1 MGFNYYFLACTMS
14 SIANQNRAA
23 TKIQA
28 AARMFLAK
36 VFVMQEHGWWL
47 GCAEEHEQDLLLLAE
62 IMEEQRAHAAP
73 PPVPPPGLQLTAEAV
88 IRALFPEDLVVEGVN
103 DVRMLFAGAPE

>member
-1 MGFNYYFLACTMS
+1 MS
-14 SIANQNRAA
+14 LIAKQNRAA

-28 AARMFLAK
+28 AARMFLAQ

-62 IMEEQRAHAAP
+62 IMEEQRAPAEP
-73 PPVPPPGLQLTAEAV
+73 PPELQATAEWV
-88 IRALFPEDLVVEGVN
+88 IRTVFPPHLRDEGVN
-103 DVRMLFAGAPE
+103 DVRMFFAGALE